1 MDSISPKYQM
11 SLVRKIY
18 DAIWTEYSSYADV
31 LFYITKWHE
40 EKINNLY
47 AIWENF
53 SIKFKDNTKDSANP
67 KIDLLATLHSM
78 DGELLLKI
86 AIDLGIETPDFI
98 PSIPIFRNEVKSHYK
113 TASQTFEKAFKCIES
128 DPDTAVGLVNSAL
141 ESIIKEILKD
151 ERISVSYS
159 ETDTL
164 YSLLKAIMKAFNLSA
179 DDLPT
184 EIKTLNKSLLSASQ
198 AIERLRSD
206 KTLFHGKTDA
216 DYIIDEPLYVYFI
229 VNSVSSI
236 GLFLMSFYQKKYPK
250 LKDQTQE
257 NTFNPDDLPF

>member
-1 MDSISPKYQM
+1 M

-31 LFYITKWHE
+31 LFYIKKWHE
-40 EKINNLY
+40 EDENINNN
-47 AIWENF
+47 WENF

-159 ETDTL
+159 ETDTS
-164 YSLLKAIMKAFNLSA
+164 YSLFKAIMKAFNLSA
-179 DDLPT
+179 DDLPK

-216 DYIIDEPLYVYFI
+216 DNRNEHPLYLYCI
-229 VNSVSSI
+229 VHSDSSI
-236 GLFLMSFYQKKYPK
+236 GLLIMTLYQKKYPK
-250 LKDQTQE
+250 LKDQMQE

>member
-11 SLVRKIY
+11 SLVRKICH
-18 DAIWTEYSSYADV
+18 AIWTEYSSYADV
-31 LFYITKWHE
+31 LFYIQKWHE
-40 EKINNLY
+40 QVDKLY
-47 AIWENF
+47 TIWENF

-78 DGELLLKI
+78 DGDLLLKI

-159 ETDTL
+159 ETDTS
-164 YSLLKAIMKAFNLSA
+164 YS
-179 DDLPT
+179 P
-184 EIKTLNKSLLSASQ
+184 E
-198 AIERLRSD
+198 
-206 KTLFHGKTDA
+206 
-216 DYIIDEPLYVYFI
+216 Y
-229 VNSVSSI
+229 
-236 GLFLMSFYQKKYPK
+236 GLGRHR
-250 LKDQTQE
+250 
-257 NTFNPDDLPF
+257 LPFCGTQRRHGRTWPT